1 MDISSAAHDSN
12 DREDVDS
19 PAQPDPLLDLQRPLE
34 GLQLYVCCHGSRDTR
49 CGKLGN
55 ALVTALDT
63 MIMQNQLQNKIQV
76 YKCSHIGGHKVGIRS
91 CLNVCKYSAQHRLH
105 WLAT

>member
-1 MDISSAAHDSN
+1 MDTTSAAHDSN
-12 DREDVDS
+12 DSEEDSS
-19 PAQPDPLLDLQRPLE
+19 PAKPDPLLDLQRPLE

-63 MIMQNQLQNKIQV
+63 MVRQNQLQNMVQV
-76 YKCSHIGGHKVGIRS
+76 FKCSHIGGHKVRFQS
-91 CLNVCKYSAQHRLH
+91 LLKCTYVMRQAHRYH
-105 WLAT
+105 E